1 MFKNLLESWVEDI
14 YTQFSNFGD
23 TGLLTGSIE
32 TLNSALYSIVSTV
45 QSSAV
50 LPVAYVVLA
59 IFFLLELQRTTV
71 RVDAAGGGV
80 SFGAEVVFKCLFK
93 MVLCKLAVDNCALIL
108 GAIYAVAAK
117 VVQGIAGAVTIG
129 TVDADGADE
138 LLQSIDG
145 LSLGQQIGMLLTL
158 FVVQVVVRL
167 VILLVKAI
175 CLARVVEIYVYVAI
189 APIPLAMLPSEELR
203 QTAYNFL
210 KSFAAVSMQG
220 AILYLVLSFFPRLIE
235 IADPGANGVWTM
247 VLYALILAV
256 AVFQSGRWAKSIC
269 NAM

>member
-1 MFKNLLESWVEDI
+1 MFKSLLESWVQDI
-14 YTQFSNFGD
+14 YSQFSNFGD

-32 TLNSALYSIVSTV
+32 TLNSALYNIVSAV
-45 QSSAV
+45 QRNAV
-50 LPVAYVVLA
+50 LPIAYVVLA
-59 IFFLLELQRTTV
+59 IFFLLELQRTAV
-71 RVDAAGGGV
+71 RVDSAGGGV

-108 GAIYAVAAK
+108 GAIYGAAAQ
-117 VVQGIAGAVTIG
+117 VVQNIASTITIG
-129 TVDADGADE
+129 SVNADGADG
-138 LLQSIDG
+138 LLSSIEG
-145 LSLGQQIGMLLTL
+145 LSLGQQIGMMLTL
-158 FVVQVVVRL
+158 FVVQLVVRL

-175 CLARVVEIYVYVAI
+175 CLARVVEIYVYIAV

-210 KSFAAVSMQG
+210 KSFAAVSIQG
-220 AILYLVLSFFPRLIE
+220 AIIYLVLSFFPRLIE
-235 IADPGANGVWTM
+235 IANPGANGVWNM

-256 AVFQSGRWAKSIC
+256 AVFQSSRWAKSIC